1 MGISHRVFSSPYF
14 FFGKKALFQ
23 NRKMFNMVF
32 KFENCHK
39 IKTLLLSRLNK
50 SQVKNIELM
59 FKSNIVL
66 TSLDFP
72 KIDTSKVTS
81 MSSMFENDYLLES
94 LDY

>member
-1 MGISHRVFSSPYF
+1 
-14 FFGKKALFQ
+14 
-23 NRKMFNMVF
+23 
-32 KFENCHK
+32 
-39 IKTLLLSRLNK
+39 
-50 SQVKNIELM
+50 M